1 MQCRKALLHIA
12 TGKLFRAID
21 PVLSA
26 WYNHTN
32 QLNKIQA
39 KTNSQGCIERRILMD
54 IYAAAD
60 LMKRERK
67 TIFDLEI
74 NVTFYARVSTT
85 RDEQENSIE
94 NQINFFT
101 EMIKSNPNW
110 NYIEG
115 YVDRVRGEH
124 AENRAEFMRMIED
137 GKAGR
142 FDLVLTKEVSRF
154 ARNTIDSLTYT
165 RDLLRAG
172 VGVFFQNDN
181 ICTIDSDSEMRLTIM
196 SSIAADEVRKL
207 SERVRW
213 GHKRAIEN
221 GNVMGNNRIF
231 GYDKDDCKLVI
242 NEPEA
247 EMVRLIFDL
256 YSTGD
261 TSVRKIE
268 RILYDKGYRGRN
280 GTRIHHN
287 TISGIIQNPKY
298 KGYYCGNKVKIV
310 DYRTR
315 EQRFLPKEEWVM
327 YKDETGEVVPAIV
340 SEEIWDK
347 CNRIFET
354 RSSAIKSREHSFKDT
369 SVFTGKIWCAAHDK
383 PYWRT
388 SYSNSVSKGK
398 PIYQWICSEKKKSGA
413 KSCASFAIMES
424 ELYSILSEFFKDVAE
439 NLEDYVET
447 FLRIYKESDRSAE
460 AMRQVNSLKATLEKE
475 NKKRDKLLELYME
488 ELITKSEFTRR
499 NAESGE
505 LIKEVEDQIAFI
517 EKKNESD
524 DSYAKA
530 IKRIEK
536 YFREMYDPDLPMNKE
551 QVDEMTKAIIDRIS
565 VVPINKGKMK
575 LEIKLLTGESESM
588 TYVRNG
594 ERYARR
600 SGLISK
606 KMIDAYKTA
615 GSNNQ

>member
-1 MQCRKALLHIA
+1 
-12 TGKLFRAID
+12 
-21 PVLSA
+21 
-26 WYNHTN
+26 
-32 QLNKIQA
+32 
-39 KTNSQGCIERRILMD
+39 MD

-196 SSIAADEVRKL
+196 LSIAADEVRKL

-213 GHKRAIEN
+213 GHKRSIES

-247 EMVRLIFDL
+247 EMVRMIFYL

-261 TSVRKIE
+261 MSVRKIE

-287 TISGIIQNPKY
+287 TVSGIIQNPKY
-298 KGYYCGNKVKIV
+298 KGFYCGNKVRIV
-310 DYRTR
+310 DYRTK

-340 SEEIWDK
+340 SEEIWNK

-354 RSSAIKSREHSFKDT
+354 RSAAIKSREHSFKDT

-388 SYSNSVSKGK
+388 SYSNSVSKGQ
-398 PIYQWICSEKKKSGA
+398 PIYQWICSEKKKEGA

-424 ELYSILSEFFKDVAE
+424 ELYSILSGFFKDVAE

-460 AMRQVNSLKATLEKE
+460 AMRQVSGLKATLEKE

-488 ELITKSEFTRR
+488 ELITKSEFTKR
-499 NAESGE
+499 NTESSE
-505 LIKEVEDQIAFI
+505 LIKGIEHQIRFI
-517 EKKNESD
+517 EKKSEND
-524 DSYAKA
+524 NSYAKA

-536 YFREMYDPDLPMNKE
+536 YFREMYDPSLPMNKE
-551 QVDEMTKAIIDRIS
+551 QVDEMAKAVIDRIS
-565 VVPINKGKMK
+565 VVPINKNTMK
-575 LEIKLLTGESESM
+575 LEIKLLTGESEPM
-588 TYVRNG
+588 TYIRNG

-600 SGLISK
+600 SGLTSK
-606 KMIDAYKTA
+606 KMIDAYKTT
-615 GSNNQ
+615 GNK

>member
-1 MQCRKALLHIA
+1 
-12 TGKLFRAID
+12 
-21 PVLSA
+21 
-26 WYNHTN
+26 
-32 QLNKIQA
+32 
-39 KTNSQGCIERRILMD
+39 MD

-213 GHKRAIEN
+213 GHKRSIES

-247 EMVRLIFDL
+247 EMVRMIFDL

-261 TSVRKIE
+261 MSVRKIE

-287 TISGIIQNPKY
+287 TVSGIIQNPKY
-298 KGYYCGNKVKIV
+298 KGFYCGNKVRIV
-310 DYRTR
+310 DYRTK

-340 SEEIWDK
+340 SEEIWNK

-354 RSSAIKSREHSFKDT
+354 RSAAIKAVNTHLKTQVSSPVRYGVQLTT
-369 SVFTGKIWCAAHDK
+369 SHIGGQVTQTAYQK
-383 PYWRT
+383 
-388 SYSNSVSKGK
+388 VSQYINGYAQKK
-398 PIYQWICSEKKKSGA
+398 ERRCKKLCVICNNG
-413 KSCASFAIMES
+413 IG
-424 ELYSILSEFFKDVAE
+424 
-439 NLEDYVET
+439 
-447 FLRIYKESDRSAE
+447 
-460 AMRQVNSLKATLEKE
+460 TLQHTVGIFQG
-475 NKKRDKLLELYME
+475 R
-488 ELITKSEFTRR
+488 
-499 NAESGE
+499 G
-505 LIKEVEDQIAFI
+505 
-517 EKKNESD
+517 
-524 DSYAKA
+524 
-530 IKRIEK
+530 
-536 YFREMYDPDLPMNKE
+536 
-551 QVDEMTKAIIDRIS
+551 
-565 VVPINKGKMK
+565 
-575 LEIKLLTGESESM
+575 
-588 TYVRNG
+588 
-594 ERYARR
+594 
-600 SGLISK
+600 
-606 KMIDAYKTA
+606 
-615 GSNNQ
+615 